1 MNNLSLSFSD
11 KLVETRYQN
20 HKKELSQQLLKIQ
33 QGLVILILLYV
44 LISSAFKQNWVSLCI
59 CGIGL
64 ILLII
69 SVKLNIDRQEQCY
82 LNNTIII
89 FMTIFNYYKSLQK
102 ILSETF
108 QQTSYIDGY
117 MLALATT
124 SLLNQAT
131 FMQKCFIHI
140 SIYILLQIFEPNLI
154 QEVWEQMILFLVYLT
169 LHLIYLYKTEQISR
183 QEYIQL
189 IKHQNAEQQLV
200 NQSGIT
206 LYIVNYKRDKN
217 QILLS
222 TYNNED
228 NITIQQQSQF
238 ISEIRNMKVFIKDQ
252 ESQTYYKSQEEIQQD
267 AMMTLEKFLFY
278 FLSSPEKLKDY
289 VNKFQINSLI
299 KLQGVQN
306 QENYNISIFKYFGEV
321 PNAIILI
328 SQNKKDV
335 FIEELKLRYKI
346 FQQVLETIDDIF
358 QSQVK
363 MSLIYFKGLDKY
375 QKVKS
380 NNIDFCLY
388 KKVQSKI
395 SKAYNDFQNI
405 KDFFNLNSSFQRS
418 IIQKFNF
425 IQFLEEILIEIKA
438 YFYQSKKFNYSITN
452 KLKKDIV
459 FQDQK
464 QLKQLFLNLLYYI
477 SEHSQDIGI
486 ILEQGED
493 YSLKKQ
499 YFCIKIEFQGSSFS
513 KDAIKGLP
521 FINPNTLSELRHNA
535 EQVYQLNLP
544 MAIVIVRKLGPTN
557 KIHIKQNNKNGSKSI
572 EFFIFKELT
581 EDFHLM
587 PLKSQHPSNYLILN
601 ARSSIHAKH
610 AAYFDLLS
618 LSPRIQLDNFSE
630 L

>member
-1 MNNLSLSFSD
+1 MNFLSLSFTD
-11 KLVETRYQN
+11 KVIESKYQN
-20 HKKELSQQLLKIQ
+20 RKKELSQQLLKFQ
-33 QGLVILILLYV
+33 QALVILMLLYV
-44 LISSAFKQNWVSLCI
+44 LISSAFKQIWISLCI
-59 CGIGL
+59 SGIGL

-102 ILSETF
+102 ILSETLH
-108 QQTSYIDGY
+108 QISYIEGY

-124 SLLNQAT
+124 SCQFYVKMLHPCLNLHYVTNILAYFNIGNMGINDYLFSLFNTT
-131 FMQKCFIHI
+131 FII
-140 SIYILLQIFEPNLI
+140 SIQN
-154 QEVWEQMILFLVYLT
+154 
-169 LHLIYLYKTEQISR
+169 R
-183 QEYIQL
+183 L
-189 IKHQNAEQQLV
+189 IKHQKAEQQLI
-200 NQSGIT
+200 NLCGIT
-206 LYIVNYKRDKN
+206 LYIISYKRETN
-217 QILLS
+217 QMLL
-222 TYNNED
+222 TTCNNED
-228 NITIQQQSQF
+228 NITIQQQQQFVSQ
-238 ISEIRNMKVFIKDQ
+238 IRNMRVLIKDQ
-252 ESQTYYKSQEEIQQD
+252 ESRTHYKSQEEIKQD
-267 AMMTLEKFLFY
+267 AKMNLEKFLFY
-278 FLSSPEKLKDY
+278 FVSCPEKLKDY
-289 VNKFQINSLI
+289 MNKFQIDSLI

-306 QENYNISIFKYFGEV
+306 QENYNISIIKYFDEL
-321 PNAIILI
+321 PSAIILI

-346 FQQVLETIDDIF
+346 FQQVMETIDEIF

-363 MSLIYFKGLDKY
+363 MSLIYFRAIHKY

-380 NNIDFCLY
+380 NTNMDLCIY
-388 KKVQSKI
+388 KKIYSKI
-395 SKAYNDFQNI
+395 AKAYNDFQNI
-405 KDFFNLNSSFQRS
+405 KDFFNLNTTFQRS

-425 IQFLEEILIEIKA
+425 INFLEDILIEIQN
-438 YFYQSKKFNYSITN
+438 YFYQSKRFTYSITN
-452 KLKKDIV
+452 QLKKDIV

-464 QLKQLFLNLLYYI
+464 QLKQLFLNLLYYLT
-477 SEHSQDIGI
+477 EHCQDIGI
-486 ILEQGED
+486 VLDQGEE
-493 YSLKKQ
+493 YSLKKS
-499 YFCIKIEFQGSSFS
+499 YFRVRIEFKGSSFS

-521 FINPNTLSELRHNA
+521 FINPITLSELRHNA

-557 KIHIKQNNKNGSKSI
+557 KIHIKQNKNGINSI
-572 EFFIFKELT
+572 EFLIFKELS

-601 ARSSIHAKH
+601 AKSSIHGKH

>member
-1 MNNLSLSFSD
+1 MNFLSLSFTD
-11 KLVETRYQN
+11 KVIENKYQN
-20 HKKELSQQLLKIQ
+20 RKKELSQQLLKFQ
-33 QGLVILILLYV
+33 QALVILMLLYV
-44 LISSAFKQNWVSLCI
+44 LISSAFKQIWISLCI
-59 CGIGL
+59 SGIGL

-102 ILSETF
+102 ILSETLH
-108 QQTSYIDGY
+108 QISYIEGY

-124 SLLNQAT
+124 SLLNQAS
-131 FMQKCFIHI
+131 FMQKCFIHV
-140 SIYILLQIFEPNLI
+140 SIYIMLQIFQPILI
-154 QEVWEQMILFLVYLT
+154 QEIWEQMIIFLVYLT
-169 LHLIYLYKTEQISR
+169 LHLIYLYKTEQIQR
-183 QEYIQL
+183 QEYIEL
-189 IKHQNAEQQLV
+189 IKHQKAEQQLI
-200 NQSGIT
+200 NLCGIT
-206 LYIVNYKRDKN
+206 LYIISYKRETN
-217 QILLS
+217 QMLL
-222 TYNNED
+222 TTQNNED
-228 NITIQQQSQF
+228 NITIQQQQQFVSQ
-238 ISEIRNMKVFIKDQ
+238 IRNMRVLIKDQ
-252 ESQTYYKSQEEIQQD
+252 ESRTHYKSQEEIKQD
-267 AMMTLEKFLFY
+267 AKMNLEKFLFY
-278 FLSSPEKLKDY
+278 FVSCPEKLKDY
-289 VNKFQINSLI
+289 MNKFQIDSLI

-306 QENYNISIFKYFGEV
+306 QENYNISIIKYFDEL
-321 PNAIILI
+321 PSAIILI

-346 FQQVLETIDDIF
+346 FQQVMETIDEIF

-363 MSLIYFKGLDKY
+363 MSLIYFRAIHKY

-380 NNIDFCLY
+380 NTNMDLCIY
-388 KKVQSKI
+388 KKIYSKI
-395 SKAYNDFQNI
+395 AKAYNDFQNI
-405 KDFFNLNSSFQRS
+405 KDFFNLNTTFQRS

-425 IQFLEEILIEIKA
+425 INFLEDILIEIQN
-438 YFYQSKKFNYSITN
+438 YFYQSKRFTYSIKN
-452 KLKKDIV
+452 QLKKDIV

-464 QLKQLFLNLLYYI
+464 QLKQLFLNLLYYLT
-477 SEHSQDIGI
+477 EHCQDIGI
-486 ILEQGED
+486 VLDQGEE
-493 YSLKKQ
+493 YSLKKS
-499 YFCIKIEFQGSSFS
+499 YFRVRIEFKGSSFS

-521 FINPNTLSELRHNA
+521 FINPITLSELRHNA

-557 KIHIKQNNKNGSKSI
+557 KIHIKQNKNGINSI
-572 EFFIFKELT
+572 EFLIFRELS

-601 ARSSIHAKH
+601 AKSSIHGKH

>member
-1 MNNLSLSFSD
+1 MNYLSLSFSD
-11 KLVETRYQN
+11 KQIESRYQN
-20 HKKELSQQLLKIQ
+20 RKKELSQQLLKLQ

-44 LISSAFKQNWVSLCI
+44 MISSAYKQSWISLCI

-69 SVKLNIDRQEQCY
+69 SVKLNIDGQEQCY

-102 ILSETF
+102 ILSVTF
-108 QQTSYIDGY
+108 QQISYIDGY

-140 SIYILLQIFEPNLI
+140 SIYILLQIFQPNLKEEI
-154 QEVWEQMILFLVYLT
+154 WEQMIIFLVYLT

-183 QEYIQL
+183 QEYMQL
-189 IKHQNAEQQLV
+189 IKHQNAEKQLI

-206 LYIVNYKRDKN
+206 LYIVSYKREKN
-217 QILLS
+217 QMFLS
-222 TYNNED
+222 KYNDQD
-228 NITIQQQSQF
+228 NVTIKQQSQF
-238 ISEIRNMKVFIKDQ
+238 ISQIRNMKVLIKDQ
-252 ESQTYYKSQEEIQQD
+252 ESQTHFKSQGEIYQD
-267 AMMTLEKFLFY
+267 AKMSLEKFLFY
-278 FLSSPEKLKDY
+278 FLINPEKLKDY
-289 VNKFQINSLI
+289 MNRFQIDSLI

-321 PNAIILI
+321 PSAIILI

-346 FQQVLETIDDIF
+346 FQQALETINEIF

-375 QKVKS
+375 QKVKY
-380 NNIDFCLY
+380 NKIDLRMY

-425 IQFLEEILIEIKA
+425 IQFLEEILSEIKS
-438 YFYQSKKFNYSITN
+438 YFYQSKKFNYSIIN
-452 KLKKDIV
+452 KLRKDIV

-464 QLKQLFLNLLYYI
+464 QLKQLFLNLLYYLT
-477 SEHSQDIGI
+477 EYSQEIEI
-486 ILEQGED
+486 ILEQAEVN
-493 YSLKKQ
+493 SIKKQ
-499 YFCIKIEFQGSSFS
+499 YFRIKIQFQGSSFS

-521 FINPNTLSELRHNA
+521 FINPITLSELRHNA

-544 MAIVIVRKLGPTN
+544 MAILIVRKLGPTN
-557 KIHIKQNNKNGSKSI
+557 QIYIKQNTNGYSSI
-572 EFFIFKELT
+572 EFFIFRELS

-587 PLKSQHPSNYLILN
+587 PIQSQHPSNYLLLN
-601 ARSSIHAKH
+601 AKSSIHSKH